1 MLAFANGAIL
11 FAGAIRLEFPTLH
24 AHRRFG
30 HGNASQQTVP
40 DVGDCFKARVASA
53 GRFRYQ
59 RTSTNKASG
68 NKALEQATLTQLG
81 GAC

>member
-30 HGNASQQTVP
+30 HGNASQETVP
-40 DVGDCFKARVASA
+40 DVRDCFKALVACA
-53 GRFRYQ
+53 GQFR
-59 RTSTNKASG
+59 
-68 NKALEQATLTQLG
+68 
-81 GAC
+81 